1 MEHKNSPGF
10 KELYKLRN
18 KKGLRFAELI
28 DKVSHLAPEVRFRFT
43 SPHPKDFPSTLIEVI
58 KSNHNICKQIHMP
71 AQSGNSK
78 VLKDMRRYYT
88 REAYIELV
96 DFIRSKIPR
105 VALSSDFITGFCG
118 ETEAEF
124 KDTLSLLEQ
133 VKFDVAFLF
142 MYSMREKTH
151 AYHNLKDDVDPT
163 TKKRRLQEMIDVF
176 RKHQLEV
183 NRKEIGAFHLV
194 LIENE
199 HRKDKNKLVGRT
211 DTNKLVIFGNNKVLS
226 HMPKDLRESIND
238 LSVTEDIEDIEVG
251 DYVVVKID
259 DCSAN
264 TLYGTAISKV
274 KRMSDFFIRSENQP
288 FIILN

>member
-1 MEHKNSPGF
+1 
-10 KELYKLRN
+10 LYKLRN

-43 SPHPKDFPSTLIEVI
+43 SPHPKDFPSPLIEVI
-58 KSNHNICKQIHMP
+58 KSNYNICKQIHMP

-88 REAYIELV
+88 REAYLELV
-96 DFIRSKIPR
+96 DFIRSEIPR
-105 VALSSDFITGFCG
+105 VALSSDFISGFCG
-118 ETEAEF
+118 ETEEEF
-124 KDTLSLLEQ
+124 KDTLTLLEL

-151 AYHNLKDDVDPT
+151 AYHNLNDDVDPA

-183 NRKEIGAFHLV
+183 NRKEIGAYHLV
-194 LIENE
+194 LIENV
-199 HRKDKNKLVGRT
+199 HRKDKNNFVGRT
-211 DTNKLVIFGNNKVLS
+211 DTNKLCVFRNDKILS
-226 HMPKDLRESIND
+226 QMPLDLKYSKID
-238 LSVTEDIEDIEVG
+238 LSRSENLEEMKIG

-259 DCSAN
+259 DCSNN
-264 TLYGTAISKV
+264 TLYATAISKV

-288 FIILN
+288 YILLNH